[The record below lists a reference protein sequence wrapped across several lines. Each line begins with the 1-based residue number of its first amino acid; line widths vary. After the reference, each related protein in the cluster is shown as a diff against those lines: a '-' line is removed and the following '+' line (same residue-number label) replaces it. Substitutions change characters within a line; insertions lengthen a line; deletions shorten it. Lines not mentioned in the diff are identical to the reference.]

1 MAITNALGLELPQED
16 DNLENGLIDTK
27 MLQELQDQFCYS
39 NNLYVVCLGQKEGV
53 ITKAYGTK
61 EELEYVHSLVNES
74 VYMQLVSKI
83 ENEQIETMVEYPAT
97 QDFVKVCA
105 ISTRIEGKTQVIWVI
120 VGLLEE
126 KITSQNSLPEGMM
139 TTTETHYYASVEF
152 LSLLSAQLFEVKIN
166 QLIAQTAMKK
176 SQNSENAMQHQLQRL
191 RTMTEVIQMLE
202 SDDAFADLV
211 ENVIKETCECLQL
224 TGGFL
229 IRENIETLLI
239 EGVCEYVTEEK
250 ASVLWKLSNCKRA
263 DLPFFDG
270 KPYVISTDA
279 MMPDEFETLMK
290 DCKMTAA
297 VFQPIEAGGQVVM
310 YLGFY
315 EHDRNRTWE
324 MDDIKFINDVKRVVQ
339 SVLVKRISKN
349 SLASSYASLESI
361 LENTGSGIYVSD
373 TKNRT
378 LLYTNKKFKD
388 FFAKTIAAGK
398 LDDLIFSEQE
408 IGRRQY
414 FEEIYSVEEERWLDV
429 YKTEID
435 WVDGRKVSLCTLYD
449 ITDKKI
455 YQKEIEEQ
463 ANNDFLTGLFN
474 RMRCEQDLKKYVMK
488 AQNAHQKGALLYL
501 DLDDFKHINDGLGHQ
516 YGDVLLKAIS
526 RSLQR
531 VGGVTNTCY
540 RMGGDEFIVIVPGK
554 LFDKLDSIIEEITSI
569 FTKPWFL
576 KGEDYY
582 CTMSMGIAYFP
593 TDGTTV
599 DELIRKSDMALMRAK
614 RRGKNR
620 IEYYNND
627 TDADSASHRLDLEK
641 NMRTAAMN
649 ECSEFE
655 VYYQPIIDTKDQ
667 KNVCCGA
674 EALVRWNS
682 SVMGFVS
689 PNDFIPLAEYLG
701 LINPIGEYVLR
712 QAVKRCK
719 YWNDMGHPDYKVNVN
734 LSVVQLLQNDIV
746 KKIKSAIEDSH
757 INPANLTLEV
767 TESLA
772 INDMVRM
779 KKILSEIK
787 SLGVKVA
794 LDDFGTGYS
803 SLNHIREMPIDVIK
817 IDRCFIEH
825 LGEDDFSNAFV
836 KMVAELASAIGVHVC
851 VEGVETDQQLDVV
864 QQMNIGMIQG
874 YYFGKPMQI
883 GEFEQKYL

>member
-1 MAITNALGLELPQED
+1 MAITNALGLELPQGE

-61 EELEYVHSLVNES
+61 DELEYVHSLVNES

-152 LSLLSAQLFEVKIN
+152 LSLLSTQLFEVKIN

-191 RTMTEVIQMLE
+191 QTMTEVIQTLE

-239 EGVCEYVTEEK
+239 EGVCEHVTEEK

-297 VFQPIEAGGQVVM
+297 VFQPIE
-310 YLGFY
+310 
-315 EHDRNRTWE
+315 
-324 MDDIKFINDVKRVVQ
+324 
-339 SVLVKRISKN
+339 
-349 SLASSYASLESI
+349 
-361 LENTGSGIYVSD
+361 
-373 TKNRT
+373 
-378 LLYTNKKFKD
+378 
-388 FFAKTIAAGK
+388 AGK

-554 LFDKLDSIIEEITSI
+554 LFDKLDAIIEEITSI

-719 YWNDMGHPDYKVNVN
+719 YWNDMGHPNYKVNVN

-803 SLNHIREMPIDVIK
+803 SLNHIREMPIDIIK

-836 KMVAELASAIGVHVC
+836 KMVAELARAIGVHVC
-851 VEGVETDQQLDVV
+851 VEGVEMEQQLEVV
-864 QQMNIGMIQG
+864 QQMNISMIQG

>member
-27 MLQELQDQFCYS
+27 MLQKLQDQFCYS

-61 EELEYVHSLVNES
+61 DELEYVHSLVNES

-120 VGLLEE
+120 VGFLEE
-126 KITSQNSLPEGMM
+126 KMTSQAGVPEEMM
-139 TTTETHYYASVEF
+139 ITTEAHYYASVEF

-176 SQNSENAMQHQLQRL
+176 SQNSEIAMQHQLHQMQ
-191 RTMTEVIQMLE
+191 TMTKVIQTLE

-211 ENVIKETCECLQL
+211 ENVIRETCECLHL

-229 IRENIETLLI
+229 IRENRETLLI
-239 EGVCEYVTEEK
+239 EGVCEHVNEDD

-279 MMPDEFETLMK
+279 MMPDVFETLMK

-315 EHDRNRTWE
+315 EHSHNRTWE
-324 MDDIKFINDVKRVVQ
+324 MEDIKFINDVKRVVQ
-339 SVLVKRISKN
+339 SVLIKRISKN

-373 TKNRT
+373 AKNRT

-526 RSLQR
+526 HSLQR

-540 RMGGDEFIVIVPGK
+540 RMGGDEFIVIIPGK

-582 CTMSMGIAYFP
+582 CTMSMGIACFP
-593 TDGTTV
+593 EDGTTV
-599 DELIRKSDMALMRAK
+599 DELIRKADMALMRAK

-620 IEYYNND
+620 IEYYND
-627 TDADSASHRLDLEK
+627 TDAASASHRLDLEK

>member
-1 MAITNALGLELPQED
+1 MAITNALGLELPQGE

-61 EELEYVHSLVNES
+61 DELEYVHSLVNES

-152 LSLLSAQLFEVKIN
+152 LSLLSTQLFEVKIN

-191 RTMTEVIQMLE
+191 QTMTEVIQTLE

-239 EGVCEYVTEEK
+239 EGVCEHVTEEK

-297 VFQPIEAGGQVVM
+297 VFQPIEAGGQVIM

-324 MDDIKFINDVKRVVQ
+324 MEDIKFINDVKRVVQ

-414 FEEIYSVEEERWLDV
+414 FEEIYSVEEERWLD
-429 YKTEID
+429 
-435 WVDGRKVSLCTLYD
+435 
-449 ITDKKI
+449 
-455 YQKEIEEQ
+455 
-463 ANNDFLTGLFN
+463 
-474 RMRCEQDLKKYVMK
+474 
-488 AQNAHQKGALLYL
+488 
-501 DLDDFKHINDGLGHQ
+501 DFKHINDGLGHQ

-554 LFDKLDSIIEEITSI
+554 LFDKLDAIIEEITSI

-719 YWNDMGHPDYKVNVN
+719 YWNDMGHPNYKVNVN

-803 SLNHIREMPIDVIK
+803 SLNHIREMPIDIIK

-836 KMVAELASAIGVHVC
+836 KMVAELARAIGVHVC
-851 VEGVETDQQLDVV
+851 VEGVEMEQQLEVV
-864 QQMNIGMIQG
+864 QQMNISMIQG

>member
-1 MAITNALGLELPQED
+1 MAITNALGLELPQGD

-53 ITKAYGTK
+53 ITKAYGSK

-74 VYMQLVSKI
+74 VYMQLVSEI
-83 ENEQIETMVEYPAT
+83 ENEQIETMVEYPAA
-97 QDFVKVCA
+97 QDYAKVCA
-105 ISTRIEGKTQVIWVI
+105 ISTR
-120 VGLLEE
+120 
-126 KITSQNSLPEGMM
+126 M
-139 TTTETHYYASVEF
+139 HFYASVEF

-176 SQNSENAMQHQLQRL
+176 SQNSENAMQHQLHRL
-191 RTMTEVIQMLE
+191 QAMTEVIQMLE
-202 SDDAFADLV
+202 SDDAFANLV
-211 ENVIKETCECLQL
+211 ENVLKETCECLQI

-239 EGVCEYVTEEK
+239 EGVCEYVTEEN
-250 ASVLWKLSNCKRA
+250 ASVLWKMSNCKRE

-270 KPYVISTDA
+270 KPYVISSDA
-279 MMPDEFETLMK
+279 MMPDVFEALMK
-290 DCKMTAA
+290 ECQMTAA

-315 EHDRNRTWE
+315 EHSHNRTWE
-324 MDDIKFINDVKRVVQ
+324 MEDIKFMNDVKRVVQ

-398 LDDLIFSEQE
+398 LDELIFSEQE
-408 IGRRQY
+408 AGRRQY
-414 FEEIYSVEEERWLDV
+414 FEEIYSVEEDRWLDA

-449 ITDKKI
+449 ITDKKV
-455 YQKEIEEQ
+455 YQREIEEQ

-474 RMRCEQDLKKYVMK
+474 RMRCEQDLAKYVMK
-488 AQNAHQKGALLYL
+488 AQNSGQKGALLYL

-526 RSLQR
+526 HSLQR
-531 VGGVTNTCY
+531 VSGVTDTCY
-540 RMGGDEFIVIVPGK
+540 RTGGDEFVVIVPGR
-554 LFDKLDSIIEEITSI
+554 LFDKLESVIEEITSI

-582 CTMSMGIAYFP
+582 CTMSMGIACFP
-593 TDGTTV
+593 EDGTTV
-599 DELIRKSDMALMRAK
+599 DELIRKADMALMRAK

-620 IEYYNND
+620 IEYYND
-627 TDADSASHRLDLEK
+627 TDAASASHRLDLEK

-667 KNVCCGA
+667 KNACCGA

-825 LGEDDFSNAFV
+825 LGEDDFSDAFV
-836 KMVAELASAIGVHVC
+836 KMVAELACAIGVRVC